1 MQRQVLSCAIACLL
15 LAPLAASAQSGTYT
29 PVELD
34 RLVVTG
40 ERAVEPTRAFLPV
53 QVLTGEAL
61 AQRRQ
66 GGLGE
71 TLAGLPGVHLDN
83 FGGGA
88 SRPVIRGQTL
98 PRIEVLS
105 DGATLYDA
113 SSVSPDHAIS
123 SDPLLLDAIE
133 IIRGPAAVIYGGNA
147 MNGAVNLID
156 SRVPKAVPENGLA
169 GAAEVR
175 LSSGNQENAGVGR
188 VTAGAGQFAA
198 HAEVA
203 RHHSEDYA
211 IPGGTLKDSFAEG
224 TSAALGASL
233 ITANGYIGAG
243 YTQQKSEYGLPGHS
257 HANGACH
264 THYYID
270 YLDLHCRPHGGI
282 VQPITTPDSHT
293 AFIRL
298 RSDRVDVRGDFNDP
312 FPGVSQARL
321 RASHTDYRH
330 DEIDGPTL
338 FSRYTNEVW
347 DGRFELT
354 HAPLFDFVGTFG
366 VLYTDG
372 TFSGLNINNL
382 SVPFPEDDYGLDG
395 VPDYLTENF
404 GVLLSERRS
413 FGRFDVEI
421 AARKDWR
428 TISATPPPFRTTLP
442 EDNWASEYYGP
453 DWRALLEEWALD
465 SFFQQHPPT
474 KHQPLS
480 ASIAGTWNFTDGFDA
495 SLALGRTERAPSVRE
510 LYANGNNMATNSYE
524 MGLTQSPGDWLW
536 PEFPVSFP
544 PSAPDLMEKAES
556 INLTF
561 RKTTGATQFELGF
574 FHQRIDNYVFAR
586 LIDQDDE
593 TGIPHNWL
601 VYVAADAEF
610 TGFDGQIS
618 HQLSPASRVTLF
630 GDYVRATLTHEN
642 DNVPRIPPGRLGL
655 RYEWVDGPFSA
666 NAEYYRTGKQD
677 RIASYETETAG
688 YSMLNGTL
696 AYRLALNPRQSAEFY
711 LRGTNLLNETA
722 YVHTSFVKDQSP
734 MRGRSMTMGLR
745 HAF

>member
-1 MQRQVLSCAIACLL
+1 MQRQVLSSAMSVVLVMPMVVL
-15 LAPLAASAQSGTYT
+15 AQSDTST

-34 RLVVTG
+34 RLIVTG
-40 ERAVEPTRAFLPV
+40 DRALEPTRAFLPV
-53 QVLTGEAL
+53 ALLSGEAL
-61 AQRRQ
+61 VHRRR

-88 SRPVIRGQTL
+88 SRPVIRGQTV

-105 DGATLYDA
+105 DGANLFDA

-156 SRVPKAVPENGLA
+156 SRVPKAVPADGVT
-169 GAAEVR
+169 GAAVVR

-188 VTAGAGQFAA
+188 VTAGAGQIAV
-198 HAEVA
+198 HAEIA

-211 IPGGTLKDSFAEG
+211 IPGGTLQDSFAEG

-233 ITANGYIGAG
+233 VTAKGYIGAA
-243 YTQQKSEYGLPGHS
+243 YTQYKSEYGLPGHS

-264 THYYID
+264 THYYND
-270 YLDLHCRPHGGI
+270 HLDLHCRPHGG
-282 VQPITTPDSHT
+282 VVEPITTPDSHT

-298 RSDRVDVRGDFNDP
+298 RNDRVDVRGDYTDP
-312 FPGVSQARL
+312 VPGLSHAQL
-321 RASHTDYRH
+321 RASYTGYRH

-347 DGRFELT
+347 DGRVEAT
-354 HAPLFDFVGTFG
+354 HAPLLGFVGTFG
-366 VLYTDG
+366 IQYTDG
-372 TFSGLNINNL
+372 TFSGLNINDL
-382 SVPFPEDDYGLDG
+382 ALPFPEDDYGLDG
-395 VPDYLTENF
+395 VPDYQTENVGIF
-404 GVLLSERRS
+404 LSERRS
-413 FGRFDVEI
+413 FGPVDLEV

-428 TISATPPPFRTTLP
+428 TIKATPPPFRITLP
-442 EDNWASEYYGP
+442 EDNWASEYYGA
-453 DWRALLEEWALD
+453 DWRAILEEFSLD
-465 SFFQQHPPT
+465 SFLQQHPPT
-474 KHQPLS
+474 RHQPLS
-480 ASIAGTWNFTDGFDA
+480 ASIAGTWNYAPGYA
-495 SLALGRTERAPSVRE
+495 MSLALGRTERAPSVRE

-524 MGLTQSPGDWLW
+524 LGLTQSPGDWLW
-536 PEFPVSFP
+536 PDFPVSFP
-544 PSAPDLMEKAES
+544 PSAPELTEKAES

-561 RKTTGATQFELGF
+561 RKTTGATQFELGL
-574 FHQRIDNYVFAR
+574 FHQRIDNYIFAR

-593 TGIPHNWL
+593 TGVPHNWL
-601 VYVAADAEF
+601 VYVAADAKF
-610 TGFDGQIS
+610 TGVDGQIS
-618 HQLSPASRVTLF
+618 QALSPASRVTLF
-630 GDYVRATLTHEN
+630 GDYVRASLTHET

-655 RYEWVDGPFSA
+655 RYEWMSGPASA
-666 NAEYYRTGKQD
+666 NVEYSRTRAQD
-677 RIASYETETAG
+677 RIASYETRTAG

-696 AYRLALNPRQSAEFY
+696 AYRVNLTARQSAELY
-711 LRGTNLLNETA
+711 LRGINLLNERA

-734 MRGRSMTMGLR
+734 LRGRSMTIGLR
-745 HAF
+745 YAF